1 MLTESEGM
9 QLVSLIAALF
19 SVLMPSKIWFAPSE
33 PLNVKIEGEQ
43 AVTLVLSDFQGR
55 RINTDVP
62 TDVEPGK
69 TVDIRAMFPAMRLGT
84 YVLYAVPE
92 GKTTADFVGTP
103 LVIELRGDARPG
115 APSGAIVVRVV
126 PLCVAKLDTT
136 AGPMTA
142 AFYYDV
148 APNTVSNF
156 TNLSMGGFY
165 DGLIFHRVVP
175 DFIVQSG
182 DPLAD
187 SSGGPGYTIDA
198 EFNGRLHLRGVLS
211 MAREGDPLESQGAMP
226 RTDFA
231 NSAGSQFFICLNHEK
246 TKRLDRKYTAFAQLI
261 DGDEALTK
269 IGSGEIA
276 DPATG
281 RPKEPF
287 KINSIKIVPVSAGND
302 PYPTLL
308 ERTSDEK

>member
-1 MLTESEGM
+1 M
-9 QLVSLIAALF
+9 QLIPLIAALF
-19 SVLMPSKIWFAPSE
+19 SVLMPSKNWYAPSE
-33 PLNVKIEGEQ
+33 PLNVKVDAQ
-43 AVTLVLSDFQGR
+43 QTVTLVLSDFQGR

-84 YVLYAVPE
+84 YVLYAVPP

-103 LVIELRGDARPG
+103 LVIELRGDKRPG
-115 APSGAIVVRVV
+115 APAGAIVIRVD
-126 PLCVAKLDTT
+126 PLCVAKFDTT
-136 AGPMTA
+136 AGEMTA

-148 APNTVSNF
+148 APNTVANF
-156 TNLSMGGFY
+156 ISLANGGFY
-165 DGLIFHRVVP
+165 DGLLFHRVVP

-187 SSGGPGYTIDA
+187 NSGGPGYEIGA

-211 MAREGDPLESQGAMP
+211 MARENDPMESQGAMP
-226 RTDFA
+226 RPEFA
-231 NSAGSQFFICLNHEK
+231 NSAGSQFFICLNHDK
-246 TKRLDRKYTAFAQLI
+246 TERLDRKYTAFAQLI
-261 DGDEALTK
+261 SGDETLQK

-276 DPATG
+276 DASTG
-281 RPKEPF
+281 RPKEPVR
-287 KINSIKIVPVSAGND
+287 INSLRIMPVTSGID

-308 ERTSDEK
+308 EKASEEK